1 MTDPL
6 SSTDRKILQALQSDG
21 KLTNVA
27 LAEQIGMSPSPCLRR
42 VRQLEEAGYIAG
54 YAAQLDR
61 RKIGLGILAYVEI
74 KVPQTGDATI
84 IERFKKAVL
93 AEPSIVGCYIT
104 AGQFD
109 FLLKV
114 VARDIDA
121 YSHLVQQVLLKLPGV
136 QDMRTTFALEAIKHS
151 SQLPIP

>member
-1 MTDPL
+1 MTEKL
-6 SSTDRKILQALQSDG
+6 SSTDRTILNALQHDG

-27 LAEQIGMSPSPCLRR
+27 LAERIGMSPSPCLRR

-74 KVPQTGDATI
+74 KVPQTGDVSV
-84 IERFKKAVL
+84 IERFKRAVL
-93 AEPSIVGCYIT
+93 DEPSIVGCFIT

-114 VARDIDA
+114 VAPDIDA
-121 YSHLVQQVLLKLPGV
+121 YSRLAQEVLLKLPGV
-136 QDMRTTFALEAIKHS
+136 QDMRTTFALEAIKDS
-151 SQLPIP
+151 IQLPIP

>member
-1 MTDPL
+1 MTDTL

-136 QDMRTTFALEAIKHS
+136 QDMRTTFALEAIKDS
-151 SQLPIP
+151 SHLPIP